1 MALIGRSVTYTGAD
15 KAVVDGVVEKVD
27 MKNGE
32 ATLTISGK
40 AGIAATAVT
49 QVR

>member
-1 MALIGRSVTYTGAD
+1 MSLIGRSVTYTDNKLPVEGT
-15 KAVVDGVVEKVD
+15 VEKVD
-27 MKNGE
+27 MKDGE

-40 AGIAATAVT
+40 SGIAASAVS